1 MHGPAYLVASGD
13 GDVLVSTARRALAAV
28 KQAQGTKR
36 PVVAATY
43 APVEGDPRGMRFM
56 SERTKTL
63 FPGATVE
70 IIDTD
75 RAVVD
80 RADLVFV
87 SGGDPTHGAK
97 ILAKTGA
104 DAWIRQA
111 SARGVPCFGV
121 SAGAILLGD
130 FWVDWPEDDD
140 APIGHVGQA
149 SLVPCIGVVSGHVF
163 DAHDE
168 ADDWGEL
175 RAAATLLRAR
185 GIQAKLLGIPTG
197 GALIWSG
204 AGDHEVVG
212 IPPFSVP

>member
-1 MHGPAYLVASGD
+1 VHGPAHLVASGE
-13 GDVLVSTARRALAAV
+13 GDTLATVAKRALEQVQRAL
-28 KQAQGTKR
+28 GKR
-36 PVVAATY
+36 APVVAATY
-43 APVEGDPRGMRFM
+43 APVENNPDGMKFM
-56 SERTKTL
+56 SGRTKTL
-63 FPGATVE
+63 FPGATLE

-97 ILAKTGA
+97 VLAKTGA
-104 DAWIRQA
+104 ATWIREA
-111 SARGVPCFGV
+111 SARGVPTFGV

-130 FWVDWPEDDD
+130 WWVDWPEDDEAPLED
-140 APIGHVGQA
+140 AN
-149 SLVPCIGVVSGHVF
+149 LVPCIGAVAGHVF

-175 RAAATLLRAR
+175 RAAATLLKAR
-185 GIQAKLLGIPTG
+185 QIQARLLGIPTG
-197 GALIWSG
+197 GALIWTSSSEF
-204 AGDHEVVG
+204 EVVG

>member
-1 MHGPAYLVASGD
+1 M
-13 GDVLVSTARRALAAV
+13 
-28 KQAQGTKR
+28 K
-36 PVVAATY
+36 
-43 APVEGDPRGMRFM
+43 FM

-70 IIDTD
+70 TVGTD
-75 RAVVD
+75 RTVVD

-97 ILAKTGA
+97 VLARTGA

-111 SARGVPCFGV
+111 SARGVPTFGV

-130 FWVDWPEDDD
+130 WWVDWPEDDD
-140 APIGHVGQA
+140 APIEHT
-149 SLVPCIGVVSGHVF
+149 SLVPCIGVVAGHVF

-175 RAAATLLRAR
+175 RAAATLLSAR

-197 GALIWSG
+197 GALIWTST
-204 AGDHEVVG
+204 GDYEVVG